1 VPVRFVEQSPPLKVI
16 LVHKT
21 AASRSIAVGRW
32 SVAVLSVL
40 CLGLPLGLMALGYE
54 LGQRQGSHEAQTE
67 RLSAAEQVVSQRA
80 KELAQLSSDARRTLE
95 AMTRKL
101 AELQARV
108 TRLDA
113 LGTHI
118 TALAGLDGGEFDFS
132 EDPALGGPLTAV
144 PGPVV
149 QPAELASEMELFS
162 ATLDDRD
169 AQLDVLAGLLFD
181 AEAQAEAIPSGR
193 PITTGW
199 LSSPYGYRKDPFTG
213 QRAWHQGVD
222 FAGKEGGE
230 VIAVAS
236 GVVSWSGEKAGYGTM
251 IEVAHGDGMVTRYG
265 HNEENLVEVGDLVR
279 KGQPI
284 AVLGNTG
291 RSTGPHVHFEVYKH
305 GRPVDPASYIQ
316 RTLR

>member
-1 VPVRFVEQSPPLKVI
+1 LKLI
-16 LVHKT
+16 LVQKT

-32 SVAVLSVL
+32 SVAVLSVV

-54 LGQRQGSHEAQTE
+54 LGQRQGAHEAQAE
-67 RLSAAEQVVSQRA
+67 RLSAAEQMVSQRA
-80 KELAQLSSDARRTLE
+80 KELAQLSSDARRTLG

-118 TALAGLDGGEFDFS
+118 TALAGLDGGEFDFTT
-132 EDPALGGPLTAV
+132 DPALGGPLVA
-144 PGPVV
+144 P
-149 QPAELASEMELFS
+149 QAAELDPAALSQDMALFS

-169 AQLDVLAGLLFD
+169 TQLDVLAGLLFD
-181 AEAQAEAIPSGR
+181 VEAQAEAIPSGR
-193 PITTGW
+193 PITSGW
-199 LSSPYGYRKDPFTG
+199 LSSNYGYRKDPFTG

-222 FAGKEGGE
+222 FAGKAGGE
-230 VIAVAS
+230 VVAVAS

-251 IEVAHGDGMVTRYG
+251 IEVAHGDGLVTRYG
-265 HNEENLVEVGDLVR
+265 HNDENLVEAGDLVR
-279 KGQPI
+279 KGQAI
-284 AVLGNTG
+284 ALMGNTG

-305 GRPVDPASYIQ
+305 GRPVDPSSYIR